1 MEMQQ
6 LNQTLEDF
14 QNSLQIHKSILD
26 NVLNGSEHEAVS
38 AAYNRMKE
46 LEQLN
51 QCVVLERGDLQA
63 KCLVLE
69 QINAECSKNEE
80 EI

>member
-1 MEMQQ
+1 
-6 LNQTLEDF
+6 
-14 QNSLQIHKSILD
+14 
-26 NVLNGSEHEAVS
+26 LNGSEHEAVS